1 VAEQLGTAVLDLE
14 VNLAPLTKGLEQ
26 AKRLV
31 QSASLELNVRTEKAD
46 TQFRR
51 IEASVK
57 TLQTQLRTL
66 NATPLNLNTAAL
78 NKLGDEAVAAGRQIN
93 DFARSVINGNTALA
107 NNIVGLQQQG
117 RAFSTLAANVKVG
130 TAEFRN
136 FTQAAAQA
144 NQKQLFAGFEEI
156 KSLES
161 LFRLG
166 GSGGLSSFKGT
177 EDLLAF
183 SRQIGNTP
191 AAINLYIRALEQA
204 RSVTKVTDTN
214 FAKLTT
220 EINRQIQA
228 LTQATAAAENYGRA
242 LGSRQLALPAG
253 TGPGQFVL
261 EGPSASDLAAEERRR
276 RRAQKISERIDYFS
290 TGGVSP
296 QDPGLVPRPNAEAI
310 AAEQRLSKA
319 RRDAARTA
327 QSLAA
332 AENKQAQQR
341 KKASRDRLT
350 GALSNALIGGAFPLL
365 FGQGLGAAAGG
376 AAGGGA
382 GGLLGG
388 QFGFGLSLVGTA
400 LGTAFDTAL
409 QKAQSLA
416 QGLDNPIKNFD
427 ALKEASLLS
436 SKALEKQVD
445 ILIASGRATEAEI
458 LLRRDLNALFGDP
471 TGAQEYLNAV
481 DELNRAWSQSTVL
494 LASFVAG
501 PLADLLTRLREALQ
515 TEVQLTKQERAGIA
529 RQAEQVVEGQTG
541 PLQRTAFSSPVS
553 INFRGQTL
561 TGYAN
566 EIRETIARTLERD
579 LVARKTSARAAE
591 AAVKTETQLAA
602 VRTAA
607 DQALKASGKAIV
619 ERALGF
625 DRLAVATD
633 LRQVRS
639 QQNAI
644 IPGFT
649 GLNAQQQ
656 QEAASTLSV
665 ERLKEI
671 DGLRIKE
678 FQTLVK
684 LQKLDKERAQR
695 NIDLSRS
702 IADTNALLNTQPGI
716 YRDTLKQVQG
726 FSTAILDA
734 ARAQDTGLSGLRL
747 LREQLGKPTAANEGD
762 RKRIL
767 SEQRT
772 VTQEFVDAAG
782 KVRLSLLEASESL
795 RDNLRNAVLNFT
807 KVRSDPAGLNQF
819 LSPNRRRL
827 RAEQDTAVLLPQ
839 FRAAQKTFFELTGER
854 AKEFRGPREGV
865 NEAIRNFI
873 DIVQKEREVTL
884 ALQSAKTAQDLLKTN
899 QDLLETN
906 IQLALATAK
915 LAEKQWKVDVNVVNQ
930 AGGASTVNA
939 VTSLAS

>member
-1 VAEQLGTAVLDLE
+1 VAEELG
-14 VNLAPLTKGLEQ
+14 Q
-26 AKRLV
+26 ARLV
-31 QSASLELNVRTEKAD
+31 LTLDDGPLREGLQDAK
-46 TQFRR
+46 RR
-51 IEASVK
+51 IEQELGGATAS
-57 TLQTQLRTL
+57 
-66 NATPLNLNTAAL
+66 ATPRRAAGSSRRGGTSAGGGGQDFNELNEVARRFNLRSVIRALEELNNEFQQIQAGRQLNIGTSWGVALNTLTEISNDLQRLSAGSQLNLNASWTAAL
-78 NKLGDEAVAAGRQIN
+78 NQLSEIDADLRLVSAAEDLNLRSAWTAALRQLEEIDSDLKFIAESKQFNIKSNWQKALAELNDIADAIKRSDLQDEIKEGLRVGQLNTSPVRGGIGFPGSPIAIEKAAEAERKRTRELERARQALERQTAAERRQRQQQEKAGR
-93 DFARSVINGNTALA
+93 
-107 NNIVGLQQQG
+107 
-117 RAFSTLAANVKVG
+117 
-130 TAEFRN
+130 E
-136 FTQAAAQA
+136 
-144 NQKQLFAGFEEI
+144 
-156 KSLES
+156 
-161 LFRLG
+161 
-166 GSGGLSSFKGT
+166 
-177 EDLLAF
+177 
-183 SRQIGNTP
+183 
-191 AAINLYIRALEQA
+191 
-204 RSVTKVTDTN
+204 
-214 FAKLTT
+214 
-220 EINRQIQA
+220 
-228 LTQATAAAENYGRA
+228 
-242 LGSRQLALPAG
+242 
-253 TGPGQFVL
+253 
-261 EGPSASDLAAEERRR
+261 
-276 RRAQKISERIDYFS
+276 
-290 TGGVSP
+290 
-296 QDPGLVPRPNAEAI
+296 
-310 AAEQRLSKA
+310 
-319 RRDAARTA
+319 
-327 QSLAA
+327 
-332 AENKQAQQR
+332 
-341 KKASRDRLT
+341 RLT
-350 GALSNALIGGAFPLL
+350 GALSNAIIGGAFPLL
-365 FGQGLGAAAGG
+365 FGQGVGAAAGG
-376 AAGGGA
+376 GLGGAA

-416 QGLDNPIKNFD
+416 QGLDDPIKNFD

-566 EIRETIARTLERD
+566 EVRETIARTLERD

-827 RAEQDTAVLLPQ
+827 RAEQDTATLLPL
-839 FRAAQKTFFELTGER
+839 FRQAQQQFFELTGQR
-854 AKEFRGPREGV
+854 APEFRGPRQGV
-865 NEAIRNFI
+865 NEAMQKLI
-873 DIVQKEREVTL
+873 DIVAKEREVTL
-884 ALQSAKTAQDLLKTN
+884 ALQNAKTAQDLLKTN
-899 QDLLETN
+899 QNLLEAN

-915 LAEKQWKVDVNVVNQ
+915 LAEKQWLVDVNVVNQ